1 MQSAVLKGHKG
12 GYELIIR
19 DNADFDQ
26 ALTEIK
32 HLFSKLQIDM
42 LDEDKQLSFTVNT
55 EKRLLSAEQKQEI
68 EKLVSNYPKF
78 TIYKFIS
85 DVITNSDALEFIEEH
100 TVRVNGDTIRNGQVK
115 TIKGDVLFL
124 GDVHKGGILQAT
136 GSIFTMGKVEGILHA
151 GYPDNVIAVI
161 TGDFKEAQ
169 QIRISDLVDIIEEDE
184 QADKVVAYVNDL
196 HAVTYT
202 TLDELKTLRPK
213 IFTQI
218 GGL

>member
-1 MQSAVLKGHKG
+1 
-12 GYELIIR
+12 
-19 DNADFDQ
+19 
-26 ALTEIK
+26 
-32 HLFSKLQIDM
+32 
-42 LDEDKQLSFTVNT
+42 
-55 EKRLLSAEQKQEI
+55 
-68 EKLVSNYPKF
+68 
-78 TIYKFIS
+78 
-85 DVITNSDALEFIEEH
+85 
-100 TVRVNGDTIRNGQVK
+100 
-115 TIKGDVLFL
+115 
-124 GDVHKGGILQAT
+124 
-136 GSIFTMGKVEGILHA
+136 MGKVEGILHA